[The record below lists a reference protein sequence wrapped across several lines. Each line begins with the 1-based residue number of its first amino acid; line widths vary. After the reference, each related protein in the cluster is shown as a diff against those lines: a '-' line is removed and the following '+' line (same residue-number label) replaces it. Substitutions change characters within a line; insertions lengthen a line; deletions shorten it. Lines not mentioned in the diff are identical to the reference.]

1 MNIFESLENLEV
13 SESCFDEIMG
23 IVERYLGVDM
33 EDRARKYAPDN
44 KELQKKA
51 SLYDSERVKERERID
66 KEGTPKEKEQLNRY
80 RESVTNPDNL
90 SWRKYRSERDYGVY
104 NAHNEP
110 DYQHYKKIAR
120 EGLKKKV
127 SGTKRNTHFMRDAK
141 RGKSYNLYKL
151 GINLKNREKNKKGKV
166 SYNQN
171 PLKNY
176 NDMDYISQKAPGVS
190 YTSAEWND
198 ND

>member
-13 SESCFDEIMG
+13 SEECFDEIMG
-23 IVERYLGVDM
+23 IVERYLGLNM
-33 EDRARKYAPDN
+33 EDRALKYAPDN
-44 KELQKKA
+44 KELQQKA
-51 SLYDSERVKERERID
+51 YLYDRERVKEKERID
-66 KEGTPKEKEQLNRY
+66 KEGTPREKEQLNRY
-80 RESVTNPDNL
+80 RKSVTNPDNQ
-90 SWRKYRSERDYGVY
+90 SWHKYRTERDYSHDV
-104 NAHNEP
+104 HNDP

-127 SGTKRNTHFMRDAK
+127 SGTKRNTQFMRDAK

-151 GINLKNREKNKKGKV
+151 GSNLKNREKNKKGKV

-171 PLKNY
+171 PLKDY